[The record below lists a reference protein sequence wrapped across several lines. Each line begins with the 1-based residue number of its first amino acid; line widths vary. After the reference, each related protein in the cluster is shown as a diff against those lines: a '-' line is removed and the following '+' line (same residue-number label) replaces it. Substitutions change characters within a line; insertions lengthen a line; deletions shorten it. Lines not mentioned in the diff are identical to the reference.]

1 MQQMDESIAGL
12 QSKTQLTHVRL
23 CLRLLTLCEVT
34 ALSAKPELE
43 SRVRLPA
50 CLRGLPGGETDTTP
64 L

>member
-34 ALSAKPELE
+34 ALSGQARAGEPRAFAGLLA
-43 SRVRLPA
+43 RLA
-50 CLRGLPGGETDTTP
+50 WGRN
-64 L
+64 